1 MGSIPDSWSEKP
13 WVQRNDLGVPM
24 WQKSQVAYAS
34 LPNQLQHV
42 DVWVPIKYIPWP
54 ETETLPS
61 SWLPDPHTLWVI
73 YIHGGAWR
81 DPLITSASFTPT
93 LKNLSPAWLQ
103 SRKSPV
109 AFASIDYSLS
119 PYPSHP
125 TDPSRPCD
133 DSRNAAHPK
142 HIVDVVEAISFL
154 QKRADFGNNYILVGH
169 SCGATLAFQAAM
181 NPERW
186 AAGTVKDPIHA
197 PWMVLGI
204 NGLYDMLE
212 LTENPGGQHDQYRP
226 TYAQITRNAFGHD
239 KDVWRAI
246 SPAFVDDW
254 ATEWPDGRHVM
265 LVQGPQDE
273 LVPYRQGERMKD
285 SLVGSKA
292 DRLVVELTDGDGEHD
307 DIWRKGTLLAKLL
320 TRAVDTVSNL

>member
-1 MGSIPDSWSEKP
+1 MGSISDSWSEKP
-13 WVQRNDLGVPM
+13 WAQRNDLGVPM

-34 LPNQLQHV
+34 SPNQLQHV
-42 DVWVPIKYIPWP
+42 DVWVPTKYIACP
-54 ETETLPS
+54 EPLAS

-81 DPLITSASFTPT
+81 DPLITSASFIPT

-109 AFASIDYSLS
+109 AFASVDYSLS

-125 TDPSRPCD
+125 TNPSRPYD
-133 DSRNAAHPK
+133 DSRNASHPK
-142 HIVDVVEAISFL
+142 HILDVVKAISFL
-154 QKRADFGNNYILVGH
+154 QKRANFGNKYILVGH

-181 NPERW
+181 NPGRW
-186 AAGTVKDPIHA
+186 GIGMAKDLIDA
-197 PWMVLGI
+197 PLMVMGV
-204 NGLYDMLE
+204 NGLYDMPE
-212 LTENPGGQHDQYRP
+212 LIENPGGQHDQYQSA
-226 TYAQITRNAFGHD
+226 YAQFTRNAFGDD
-239 KDVWRAI
+239 KDVWKAV

-254 ATEWPDGRHVM
+254 ATEWPDGRRVM
-265 LVQGPQDE
+265 LVQAPRDN
-273 LVPYRQGERMKD
+273 LVPYGQGERMKD

-307 DIWRKGTLLAKLL
+307 EIWQKGTLLAKLL
-320 TRAVDTVSNL
+320 TRAIDVVSNMS